1 MNPNLKGKEAKERRV
16 VAYKRERNE
25 NHVVA
30 GRIRWW
36 LMTKYPNGN
45 EAYKAHEE
53 ELERNLKSLREG
65 DKTKIL
71 ATRRAK
77 RMGIDVVPL
86 PVNRNLAGTSTIG
99 VRTNG
104 ASRAERDP
112 SPTCTK
118 SILTG
123 AVRACPNHCH
133 GVGSHTQLTG
143 SDTKGRQQDVRL
155 SSAP

>member
-53 ELERNLKSLREG
+53 ELDGLYKTLPLLHLVSSCE
-65 DKTKIL
+65 TKI
-71 ATRRAK
+71 K
-77 RMGIDVVPL
+77 KKDK
-86 PVNRNLAGTSTIG
+86 ST
-99 VRTNG
+99 
-104 ASRAERDP
+104 
-112 SPTCTK
+112 PT
-118 SILTG
+118 L
-123 AVRACPNHCH
+123 
-133 GVGSHTQLTG
+133 
-143 SDTKGRQQDVRL
+143 
-155 SSAP
+155 